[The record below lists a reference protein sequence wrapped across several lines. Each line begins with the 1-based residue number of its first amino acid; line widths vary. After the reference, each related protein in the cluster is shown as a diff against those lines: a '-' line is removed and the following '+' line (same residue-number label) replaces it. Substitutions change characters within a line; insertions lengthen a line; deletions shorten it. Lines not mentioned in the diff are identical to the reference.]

1 APCPPA
7 ISAAPNR
14 GIRLRYGRRSPLLR
28 PNSRLASSS
37 ASWLSVLRPR
47 CPWKEI
53 ENHGPR
59 PGSKWMEIE
68 ESASAAPWH
77 PLRPPPL
84 PHLPARETIAI
95 VPLPRAARDD
105 PLPRDSRVFA
115 THGVSLCADLL
126 LHLDLSEKIINLYW
140 SVYCAEGI
148 GTSSGSQEWKANLSW
163 VLAALAPRRSSSGCF
178 MLVHL
183 RRPTSRINITLFSLI
198 LTNSGQT
205 TIAVLAS
212 KNIVSPVRRIPVGGL
227 SYGTDDHSLRDE
239 FAKYGEVVEGIKL
252 IAALGGLLKN
262 GMSSNLSVYQA
273 IRCMSSSKLF
283 VGGLS
288 YGTDDHSLRVEFAK
302 YGEVV
307 EGLSLIV
314 LGHVCYHIIAAGLN
328 GYMAIVTNLNSP
340 VIWLTFVPFIHNS
353 LLHGIIS
360 GSLAVADVA
369 M

>member
-1 APCPPA
+1 MTHETDDLKGIYPYYSLREFCRRPHIRFCLHPDLALSLSTTQHQAPCPPA

-183 RRPTSRINITLFSLI
+183 RRPTSRINIILDEIHFSVFSALFSLI

-262 GMSSNLSVYQA
+262 G
-273 IRCMSSSKLF
+273 
-283 VGGLS
+283 LS

-307 EGLSLIV
+307 EGTLFIVALALALLFADQLCFNLS
-314 LGHVCYHIIAAGLN
+314 N
-328 GYMAIVTNLNSP
+328 
-340 VIWLTFVPFIHNS
+340 
-353 LLHGIIS
+353 
-360 GSLAVADVA
+360 
-369 M
+369 

>member
-1 APCPPA
+1 MPARHLRCAKSRNPP
-7 ISAAPNR
+7 
-14 GIRLRYGRRSPLLR
+14 PL
-28 PNSRLASSS
+28 
-37 ASWLSVLRPR
+37 
-47 CPWKEI
+47 WKEI
-53 ENHGPR
+53 
-59 PGSKWMEIE
+59 
-68 ESASAAPWH
+68 ASAAPQFSVGIIVRVLALG
-77 PLRPPPL
+77 PSPTLSMEGDRESRDPNS
-84 PHLPARETIAI
+84 ARVNNE
-95 VPLPRAARDD
+95 
-105 PLPRDSRVFA
+105 
-115 THGVSLCADLL
+115 
-126 LHLDLSEKIINLYW
+126 DLSEKIINLYW

-183 RRPTSRINITLFSLI
+183 RRPTSRINIILDEIHFSVFSALFSLI

-262 GMSSNLSVYQA
+262 G
-273 IRCMSSSKLF
+273 
-283 VGGLS
+283 LS

-307 EGLSLIV
+307 EGTLFIVALALALLFADQLCFNLS
-314 LGHVCYHIIAAGLN
+314 N
-328 GYMAIVTNLNSP
+328 
-340 VIWLTFVPFIHNS
+340 
-353 LLHGIIS
+353 
-360 GSLAVADVA
+360 
-369 M
+369 